1 MARPPRTAK
10 TGIPVPAATKR
21 LDRVATI
28 RMLMSEGLYRG
39 EATKESFARDWKVSR
54 ATVDDYAREASRSIS
69 LDVSEDPS
77 ELLVQVGAMF
87 RAVAADTIQRVQDE
101 RDERGTLVG
110 SKGHM
115 SHGAAVGYYQTA
127 ISAAK
132 ELAALVH
139 KTPEAFIPEH
149 KRVTEDANTSGM
161 PSVQVVVKY
170 HATAEPPPPPAE
182 APPAPPAEPQV
193 PPK

>member
-28 RMLMSEGLYRG
+28 RMLMAEGLYRG
-39 EATKESFARDWKVSR
+39 EATKESFAQDWKVSR
-54 ATVDDYAREASRSIS
+54 STVDDYAREASRSIS

-87 RAVAADTIQRVQDE
+87 RAVCADTLGIVADGRE
-101 RDERGTLVG
+101 TLG
-110 SKGHM
+110 KKGAL
-115 SHGAAVGYYQTA
+115 SHGAANGYFQTA
-127 ISAAK
+127 ITAGK

-149 KRVTEDANTSGM
+149 KRADAEANPTGM

-170 HATAEPPPPPAE
+170 HANAAPPPPAAE
-182 APPAPPAEPQV
+182 APPAPPAEPKI
-193 PPK
+193 PPQ

>member
-1 MARPPRTAK
+1 
-10 TGIPVPAATKR
+10 
-21 LDRVATI
+21 
-28 RMLMSEGLYRG
+28 MLMSEGLYRG

-87 RAVAADTIQRVQDE
+87 RAVAADTIQRVHDE
-101 RDERGTLVG
+101 ADEDGTLVG
-110 SKGHM
+110 KKGHM

-170 HATAEPPPPPAE
+170 HASAEQPPAAE
-182 APPAPPAEPQV
+182 APPAPPAEPQA